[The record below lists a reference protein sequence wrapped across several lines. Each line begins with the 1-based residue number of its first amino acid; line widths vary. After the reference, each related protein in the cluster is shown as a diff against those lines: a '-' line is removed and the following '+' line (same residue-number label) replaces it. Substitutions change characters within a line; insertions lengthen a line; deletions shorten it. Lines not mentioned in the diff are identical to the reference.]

1 MNEFNMATLLGIL
14 RKCVWYIAAVAVIFA
29 ICAYAFCSFI
39 AVPTYQSKI
48 SFIGT
53 NGGMADMGDI
63 DSTTELT
70 KIPSADIAASLVLIP
85 TFVDIFKEADLY
97 EQVSETVKKVGI
109 DYTTAQIKSMVSV
122 SARSE
127 DSLYIDITVTTTDPK
142 HSVIIAEAIY
152 GLGGDFVISKM
163 PKAYVAAMGNTGG
176 AATQNYPNTPI
187 TIILAAFLGAVFVFA
202 VAIVIN
208 MMDKTIKGEKD
219 FSANYDI
226 PILGNIP
233 NFKTAARE
241 EKK

>member
-1 MNEFNMATLLGIL
+1 MNEFNMTTLLGIL
-14 RKCVWYIAAVAVIFA
+14 RKCIWYMVTVAVIFA
-29 ICAYAFCSFI
+29 VIAYCFCNFI

-53 NGGMADMGDI
+53 NGGMSDLSEEEMAVI
-63 DSTTELT
+63 S
-70 KIPSADIAASLVLIP
+70 KINSADIAASLVLIP
-85 TFVDIFKEADLY
+85 TFVDVFKEADLY
-97 EQVSETVKKVGI
+97 EQVAESVKKVGL
-109 DYTTAQIKSMVSV
+109 DYSTTQIKSMVSV

-127 DSLYIDITVTTTDPK
+127 DSLYIDITVTTTNPK

-152 GLGGDFVISKM
+152 GIGGDFVISKM
-163 PKAYVAAMGNTGG
+163 PRAYVATMGNTGG
-176 AATQNYPNTPI
+176 TATQNYPNAPI
-187 TIILAAFLGAVFVFA
+187 TIILAAFLGAVFVF
-202 VAIVIN
+202 VIAIIIN

>member
-1 MNEFNMATLLGIL
+1 MNEFNMANLIGIL
-14 RKCVWYIAAVAVIFA
+14 RKCVWYMAAVAVIFA

-53 NGGMADMGDI
+53 NGGM
-63 DSTTELT
+63 SELSEEEMAQIT
-70 KIPSADIAASLVLIP
+70 KINSADIAASLVLIP
-85 TFVDIFKEADLY
+85 TFVDVFKEADLY
-97 EQVSETVKKVGI
+97 EQVSETVKKVGL
-109 DYTTAQIKSMVSV
+109 DYTTTQIKSMVSV

-127 DSLYIDITVTTTDPK
+127 DSLYIDITVTTPNPK

-152 GLGGDFVISKM
+152 ALGGDFVISKM
-163 PKAYVAAMGNTGG
+163 PRAYVKEMGNTGG

-187 TIILAAFLGAVFVFA
+187 TIILAAFLGAVFVF
-202 VAIVIN
+202 VIAIIIN

>member
-14 RKCVWYIAAVAVIFA
+14 RKYIWYMVIVAVIFA
-29 ICAYAFCSFI
+29 VLAYCFCSFI

-53 NGGMADMGDI
+53 NGGMADMGDGEMSDI
-63 DSTTELT
+63 T
-70 KIPSADIAASLVLIP
+70 KIPSADIVASIALIP
-85 TFVDIFKEADLY
+85 TFVDMFKEADLY
-97 EQVSETVKKVGI
+97 EQVSETIKKAGL
-109 DYTTAQIKSMVSV
+109 DYDTKQIKSMVSV
-122 SARSE
+122 QARSE
-127 DSLYIDITVTTTDPK
+127 ESLYIDITVTSTNPK
-142 HSVIIAEAIY
+142 HSVLIAETIY
-152 GLGGDFVISKM
+152 RIGGKFVVSRM
-163 PKAYVAAMGNTGG
+163 SKAYIAAMGNTGG
-176 AATQNYPNTPI
+176 VAAKNYPNTPI
-187 TIILAAFLGAVFVFA
+187 TIILAAFLGVVFVF
-202 VAIVIN
+202 VIAIIVN